1 MKVEELNDLKYRELQ
16 KLAKDHGVKA
26 NLPKAGLITAL
37 VEVFQKNMDTTDP
50 NSIIET
56 HQEENI
62 SEPIAQLSPE
72 KEEIVTQN
80 VPIFEP
86 ETKSETIQ
94 EEEIHSLMIE
104 PSSEK
109 IGDSSDSVRISLDS
123 GRGSTNIGSDVEV
136 ESEIE
141 NDSDQEEGPNLPTAS
156 LDDSTSIIYEPRII
170 GSLKSYLP
178 PDSSKDLGDVAS
190 IMKNHTDYTYYNYS
204 VYYKASCYGVSP
216 YAMYYARYCSD
227 KEECRQLI
235 QNWNQILNVL

>member
-72 KEEIVTQN
+72 KEELVTQN

-94 EEEIHSLMIE
+94 EEGETHSLMIE

-109 IGDSSDSVRISLDS
+109 IGDVLENMTDSVRISLDS
-123 GRGSTNIGSDVEV
+123 GRGSTNVGSDVEV

-141 NDSDQEEGPNLPTAS
+141 SESDLEEGLNVSTANLDESAE
-156 LDDSTSIIYEPRII
+156 IFYEPRIT

-178 PDSSKDLGDVAS
+178 PDNSKDLGDVAS

-235 QNWNQILNVL
+235 QRF

>member
-37 VEVFQKNMDTTDP
+37 LEVFQKNMDTTDP

-56 HQEENI
+56 HQEENS

-72 KEEIVTQN
+72 KEEIVKIVTQN

-86 ETKSETIQ
+86 ETKSETI
-94 EEEIHSLMIE
+94 EKGETHSLMTE
-104 PSSEK
+104 PNSEK
-109 IGDSSDSVRISLDS
+109 IGDLSENVTESVRISLDS

-141 NDSDQEEGPNLPTAS
+141 SESDQEEGPNLPTAS

-178 PDSSKDLGDVAS
+178 PDNSKDLGDVAS

-235 QNWNQILNVL
+235 QRS

>member
-16 KLAKDHGVKA
+16 KLAKDHDIKA

-37 VEVFQKNMDTTDP
+37 VEFFEKDMDTTDP
-50 NSIIET
+50 NSTIET
-56 HQEENI
+56 DQEENI

-72 KEEIVTQN
+72 KEKIVTQN

-86 ETKSETIQ
+86 ETKSETVQ
-94 EEEIHSLMIE
+94 EEETHSLIPIE

-109 IGDSSDSVRISLDS
+109 IGNSSENVTDSVRISLDS

-141 NDSDQEEGPNLPTAS
+141 SESDQEEGPNLPTAS
-156 LDDSTSIIYEPRII
+156 FDDSTSIIYEPRIM

-178 PDSSKDLGDVAS
+178 PDNSKDLGDVAS
-190 IMKNHTDYTYYNYS
+190 VVKNITDYTYYNYS

-216 YAMYYARYCSD
+216 LR
-227 KEECRQLI
+227 
-235 QNWNQILNVL
+235 NVLR